1 MPLIDIFKTKRKK
14 RKTHFIK
21 NGKKRKNKMCYS
33 KNTKEKIVETKK
45 RKNIFLRRTMN
56 NIF

>member
-33 KNTKEKIVETKK
+33 KNTKEKIIETKK
-45 RKNIFLRRTMN
+45 RKNIF
-56 NIF
+56 